1 MPMVDNWSAYQK
13 AFFSG
18 ALDDRYGWYV
28 AYSDGRLIDAA
39 QTRAML
45 RERLRTHPEERFMII
60 EVGQKHPTALET
72 IRTLQRADVF
82 SVLRRFIITCGYLFG
97 ILLILIKAPLIALL
111 AAALGPHI
119 AYLHG
124 KDRKVNDRMG
134 RVVGD
139 GDIDWPLFMRLYHEH
154 ADEKPIILEYVTKD
168 NVVMARDRL
177 LEADR
182 ASRA

>member
-1 MPMVDNWSAYQK
+1 MVDNWSAYQK

-119 AYLHG
+119 AYLL
-124 KDRKVNDRMG
+124 
-134 RVVGD
+134 
-139 GDIDWPLFMRLYHEH
+139 IDPRNPLVRQYEKRQLLLTNPVRNYWAVQAIESVEMSRTLSEMRIY
-154 ADEKPIILEYVTKD
+154 
-168 NVVMARDRL
+168 
-177 LEADR
+177 R
-182 ASRA
+182 AIDDVKRR